1 MPRGFILVDWTDQG
15 RRAMKDA
22 PDRFEAAKTEASK
35 LGIQIKEFF
44 YTPSGSHD
52 AIVLIEAEGPE
63 PIGKYMSRVQAL
75 GNVKLKFVRTFSIE
89 EMRKM
94 V

>member
-22 PDRFEAAKTEASK
+22 PDRFEAARAEANK
-35 LGIQIKEFF
+35 LSVQIKEFF

-75 GNVKLKFVRTFSIE
+75 GNVKLKFVRTFSLE

>member
-22 PDRFEAAKTEASK
+22 PDRFEAAKPETSK
-35 LGIQIKEFF
+35 LGVQIKEFF
-44 YTPSGSHD
+44 YTPSGSPD
-52 AIVLIEAEGPE
+52 AIVQIEAEGPE
-63 PIGKYMSRVQAL
+63 AIAKYMSKVQAL
-75 GNVKLKFVRTFSIE
+75 GNVKLKFIRSFSIE

-94 V
+94 I